1 MSGCGRV
8 LTRRGLQ
15 IPPFLSVCRIFP
27 IYKKQTGK
35 GRKMDAN
42 ALVQNDLHSATGA
55 IQPANATG
63 IIGAFKE
70 RIDRLFF

>member
-1 MSGCGRV
+1 
-8 LTRRGLQ
+8 
-15 IPPFLSVCRIFP
+15 
-27 IYKKQTGK
+27 
-35 GRKMDAN
+35 MDAN